1 MLVATHCFDPRD
13 LLTLKDI
20 TALNM
25 LLAMTFLASTKL
37 MGAQLIRLQES
48 SGQLNPKSCLMT
60 ICV

>member
-13 LLTLKDI
+13 LLARKDI
-20 TALNM
+20 TALNV
-25 LLAMTFLASTKL
+25 LLAMAFLASTKL

-48 SGQLNPKSCLMT
+48 SGQLKPKSCLMT